1 MKIYL
6 VLAYDQ
12 YYPLADNVKGVYANR
27 DDAEEFMTTLRK
39 TQDWEYYRIVEK
51 EMLT

>member
-12 YYPLADNVKGVYANR
+12 YYPLADNVKGAYAYKE
-27 DDAEEFMTTLRK
+27 DAEEFLTSLRK
-39 TQDWEYYRIVEK
+39 TQDWDHYRIVEK